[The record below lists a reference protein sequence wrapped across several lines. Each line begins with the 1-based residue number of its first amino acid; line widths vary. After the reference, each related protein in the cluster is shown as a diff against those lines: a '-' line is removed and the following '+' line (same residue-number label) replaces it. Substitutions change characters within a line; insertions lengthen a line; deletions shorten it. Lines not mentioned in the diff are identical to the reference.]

1 MGIASGV
8 FTASLDVDP
17 DRMVARDAAGRPLPP
32 SPISPQGRKRAMWFS
47 TTLYFAQTVSSA
59 VTVLGALAVLRGRG
73 YVLAVAGCLA
83 RSRQPGLLHGR
94 HPRRRLVPV
103 HSPPA
108 GRPGRVRLSG
118 GGRWVAHPGSGTS
131 PGPAFRWEDSATL

>member
-83 RSRQPGLLHGR
+83 AAVSPVCCMAGIPVAGWCLYILHR
-94 HPRRRLVPV
+94 PDVR
-103 HSPPA
+103 A
-108 GRPGRVRLSG
+108 G
-118 GGRWVAHPGSGTS
+118 
-131 PGPAFRWEDSATL
+131 FD